1 MQKQKTQTMNVH
13 AMQLKKG
20 TSDMLKSLDGSQ
32 VHHVGWEKPAIKGY
46 ILLDSIYI
54 TFQNDKITVM
64 EPEIRNFVCFDGLA
78 LCLIL
83 VVVIWLYTYEK
94 TFNTLHAKKKT
105 KNKNKCS

>member
-1 MQKQKTQTMNVH
+1 MNVH
-13 AMQLKKG
+13 AMQLKKR

-32 VHHVGWEKPAIKGY
+32 AHHVGWEKPAIKAY

-94 TFNTLHAKKKT
+94 TFNTLYAKKQNKT
-105 KNKNKCS
+105 KTNAAKK